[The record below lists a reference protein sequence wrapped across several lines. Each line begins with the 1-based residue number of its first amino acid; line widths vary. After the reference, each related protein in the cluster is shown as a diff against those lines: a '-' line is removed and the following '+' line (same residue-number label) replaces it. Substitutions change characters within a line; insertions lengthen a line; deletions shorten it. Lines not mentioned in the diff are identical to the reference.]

1 MASAQDKTAVEL
13 AVFREFAEKARLSID
28 DTSIEKRGG
37 ESEPDI
43 LCKIIGE
50 GPVSFELVEICD
62 STLAATIAHL
72 RSGGVAT
79 GSTSDPS
86 IEIIRRKLHK
96 KYKTDLPIELLCYT
110 NGRVVTTDDGI
121 LAAIR
126 PWFDAIDGPFRR
138 AWLLG
143 EKDTYEVWRAS

>member
-1 MASAQDKTAVEL
+1 MTSEQDKGVVEL
-13 AVFREFAEKARLSID
+13 AVFREFAKKAPLRID
-28 DTSIEKRGG
+28 HTSVEKRNG

-43 LCKIIGE
+43 LCEIIGE

-62 STLAATIAHL
+62 SALAATIAHL

-86 IEIIRRKLHK
+86 IEIVRRKLHK
-96 KYKTDLPIELLCYT
+96 RYKTDSPVELLCYT
-110 NGRVVTTDDGI
+110 NARVITPDDGI